1 MSSVWQSGLGLVSTL
16 ASSLTFCPK
25 SFYLTER
32 HVIRISEGES
42 RLVKIRID
50 LDKCT
55 GCGTCVD
62 VCPVGTFELRDNKSS
77 AVNVDE
83 CLVCRACETQ
93 CPENAIEV
101 IE

>member
-1 MSSVWQSGLGLVSTL
+1 MKGDI
-16 ASSLTFCPK
+16 
-25 SFYLTER
+25 E
-32 HVIRISEGES
+32 
-42 RLVKIRID
+42 LVKIKID

-62 VCPVGTFELRDNKSS
+62 VCPVSVYELRKEKSV

-93 CPENAIEV
+93 CPANAIEV